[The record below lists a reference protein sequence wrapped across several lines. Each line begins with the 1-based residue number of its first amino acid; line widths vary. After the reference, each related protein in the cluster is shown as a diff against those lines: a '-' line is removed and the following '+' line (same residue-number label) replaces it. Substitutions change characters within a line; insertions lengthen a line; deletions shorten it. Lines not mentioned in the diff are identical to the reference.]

1 MGRKS
6 RVIQIGA
13 GVGVVLWAIA
23 LFLPMRSQ
31 AEMLSLGGIGDRL
44 ASAPAG
50 AFANPQDPNS
60 TVPVQEGWLAASG
73 REFDPQEEECLA
85 RNVYFEAGGESFSGK
100 VAVGAVT
107 LNRVDDPRYPKTICG
122 VVKQRS
128 GVCQFSWMCSGARYR
143 TPRGEAWEEARDV
156 ANILLNVDWFD
167 PTDGALYF
175 HAVYVRPSW
184 SRVKPVSARI
194 GKHIFYKD
202 QWSSTDDESD
212 ASNDLHRVTALLEG
226 RQ

>member
-1 MGRKS
+1 
-6 RVIQIGA
+6 
-13 GVGVVLWAIA
+13 
-23 LFLPMRSQ
+23 
-31 AEMLSLGGIGDRL
+31 MLSLGSMGDRL
-44 ASAPAG
+44 AAAPAG
-50 AFANPQDPNS
+50 SFANQQNGA
-60 TVPVQEGWLAASG
+60 TGVPVQQGWLAASG
-73 REFDPQEEECLA
+73 REFDPKEQECLA

-122 VVKQRS
+122 VVEQRS
-128 GVCQFSWMCSGARYR
+128 GICQFSWMCSGARYR

-167 PTDGALYF
+167 PTAGALYF
-175 HAVYVRPSW
+175 HAVYVRPQW

-194 GKHIFYKD
+194 GNHIFYRD
-202 QWSSTDDESD
+202 EWTSADDAND
-212 ASNDLHRVTALLEG
+212 IPNDLHRVTALLEG